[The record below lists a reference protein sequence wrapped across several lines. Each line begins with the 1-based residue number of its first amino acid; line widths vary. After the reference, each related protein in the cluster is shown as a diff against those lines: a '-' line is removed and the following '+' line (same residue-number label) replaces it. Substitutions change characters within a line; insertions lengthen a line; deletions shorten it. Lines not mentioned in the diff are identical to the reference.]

1 MGFGYDPTNLKRL
14 GIADLD
20 VAGKTVI
27 GTSLGMGEADKG
39 RAKTECTGKISLV
52 PDDCYKIIT
61 ERMQ

>member
-1 MGFGYDPTNLKRL
+1 LKRL